1 MRVFKI
7 LTIFSLF
14 IYVLCIVIDV
24 IHDEWQAKIK
34 FKHIYKDNLINN
46 GQKRIV
52 LYGSSH
58 CDYGLSAREFQR
70 EPKLRQSIYVI
81 MELKGKDT
89 IKNLKV
95 N

>member
-1 MRVFKI
+1 MTLYERVGKN
-7 LTIFSLF
+7 
-14 IYVLCIVIDV
+14 
-24 IHDEWQAKIK
+24 K
-34 FKHIYKDNLINN
+34 FNSIYKDNLINN
-46 GQKRIV
+46 GQRIV

-58 CDYGLSAREFQR
+58 CDYGLSAREISRQ
-70 EPKLRQSIYVI
+70 KLRQSIYVI